1 MSESQRLREIRKKN
15 GLNQKQVAEM
25 IGVSPGAV
33 CRWEKGDREI
43 SDWVIKAYSSVFNV
57 SENYFRSRSQIE
69 EMVPSHRSSD
79 NDAYLTNQE
88 KRLLEYFRR
97 LGAVAKEK
105 YVHEISRESG
115 VVSEFDTDRGKGKTI
130 K

>member
-1 MSESQRLREIRKKN
+1 
-15 GLNQKQVAEM
+15 M

-69 EMVPSHRSSD
+69 EMVPSHHSSD
-79 NDAYLTNQE
+79 NDTYLTNQG

-97 LGAVAKEK
+97 LDAVAKEK

-115 VVSEFDTDRGKGKTI
+115 VVSEFDIDRGKGKTI

>member
-69 EMVPSHRSSD
+69 EMVPSHR
-79 NDAYLTNQE
+79 L
-88 KRLLEYFRR
+88 
-97 LGAVAKEK
+97 
-105 YVHEISRESG
+105 
-115 VVSEFDTDRGKGKTI
+115 
-130 K
+130 

>member
-69 EMVPSHRSSD
+69 EMVPSHHSSD
-79 NDAYLTNQE
+79 NDTYLTNHVNF
-88 KRLLEYFRR
+88 Y
-97 LGAVAKEK
+97 
-105 YVHEISRESG
+105 
-115 VVSEFDTDRGKGKTI
+115 DN
-130 K
+130 